1 LRDTRLRTMM
11 VELIVLIIFLVGL
24 IGMGVIIVRKI
35 PVLTELSPQEI
46 EPSSL
51 KKLGKK
57 IKDREILKSF
67 SKGILLQKIL
77 SKVRI
82 LTLKTDNKT
91 STWLMKLRQ
100 KSAKKKNN
108 FSDDYWEK
116 VNPHT
121 KRSRSGVG
129 VKKGK

>member
-1 LRDTRLRTMM
+1 MI
-11 VELIVLIIFLVGL
+11 ELFAIVSLVIGL

-46 EPSSL
+46 EPISL
-51 KKLGKK
+51 RKLRKK
-57 IKDREILKSF
+57 IKDRETFKSF

-77 SKVRI
+77 SKIRV

-100 KSAKKKNN
+100 KSAEKKSD

-116 VNPHT
+116 I
-121 KRSRSGVG
+121 R
-129 VKKGK
+129 KGK